1 MMRVPDVAAARGVST
16 AELEAMSAL
25 REIREHGGYVL
36 LDFRGDI
43 HIRHIARVP
52 VELKKRVALF
62 YREIV
67 RLLLESVQ

>member
-1 MMRVPDVAAARGVST
+1 MMRVPDVAAARGVSK

-25 REIREHGGYVL
+25 REIRKHGGYVL
-36 LDFRGDI
+36 LDLRGDV

-52 VELKKRVALF
+52 IELKTRVAL
-62 YREIV
+62 YYPEIV